1 MSKREMIEV
10 NTSIDDIK
18 LTNKKIIEL
27 KNNNEQFFMLNGK
40 RKTYHI
46 LTYGCQMNEHD
57 SEKISGILTSIGYEE
72 SENEKDA
79 NLIIFNTCLI
89 RENAELK
96 VFGKLGEVKG
106 LKRNNPDMLVAIC
119 GCMMQ
124 KQEIRE
130 KVMKTFSFVDIIFGT
145 NTIHELPDLIY
156 NVDFKNHKSIGIID
170 STEQI
175 YENMPKIRKYKYK
188 ALVNITYGCNNF
200 CSYCVVPYVRGRE
213 KSREPLEIIN
223 EVKKLAEDGCKEITL
238 LGQNVNSYGN
248 SLDNKFSFADLL
260 LELNK
265 VDGIERIRFMT
276 SHPKDLTNDLIHVI
290 KECDKICNH
299 IHLPIQSGS
308 NKILD
313 KMNRKYTKEHYL
325 DIVSKIKSEIP
336 DVSIT
341 TDIIVGFPGETE
353 EDFKETVD
361 VVKKVEYDSAFTYLY
376 SIREGTKAALM
387 EDQIPD
393 ETKHKRF
400 DELLDV
406 LYPIVY
412 EKNKQ
417 CIGKVYSILVESVS
431 KSSESFLTGRT
442 EHFRLVHFK
451 GSEDLIGQIV
461 NVKITNVKTFHMEGV
476 LTQQENDKRTI
487 DEQL

>member
-1 MSKREMIEV
+1 MGKRDMEIL
-10 NTSIDDIK
+10 NTSIDDIN
-18 LTNKKIIEL
+18 LRNKKIIEL
-27 KNNNEQFFMLNGK
+27 KNNNEQFYMINGK
-40 RKTYHI
+40 RKTYNI

-57 SEKISGILTSIGYEE
+57 SEKISGILNSIGYEE
-72 SENEKDA
+72 TEDEKDA
-79 NLIIFNTCLI
+79 DLVIFNTCLI

-106 LKRNNPDMLVAIC
+106 LKRNKPDMLVAIC

-124 KQEIRE
+124 KPEIRE
-130 KVMKTFSFVDIIFGT
+130 KIMRSFSFVDIIFGT

-156 NVDFKNHKSIGIID
+156 NVDFNNHRSVGIIEN
-170 STEQI
+170 TELI
-175 YENMPKIRKYKYK
+175 YEDMPKIRKYKYK

-213 KSREPLEIIN
+213 KSREPQDIIN
-223 EVKKLAEDGCKEITL
+223 EVTKLADDGCKEITL

-248 SLDNKFSFADLL
+248 SLESKFTFANLL
-260 LELNK
+260 RELNK
-265 VDGIERIRFMT
+265 IDGIKRIRFMT
-276 SHPKDLTNDLIHVI
+276 SHPKDLTDDLIQVI

-299 IHLPIQSGS
+299 VHLPIQSGS
-308 NKILD
+308 NSILD

-325 DIVSKIKSEIP
+325 NIVSKIKSEIP
-336 DVSIT
+336 DASIT

-361 VVKKVEYDSAFTYLY
+361 IVKKVEYDSAFTYLY

-400 DELLDV
+400 NELLDV
-406 LYPIVY
+406 LYPITY
-412 EKNKQ
+412 DKNKQ

-431 KSSESFLTGRT
+431 KSSENFLTGRT

-476 LTQQENDKRTI
+476 LV
-487 DEQL
+487 